1 MLPPDAV
8 FRCFATLR
16 RSRRTGGGGVHWPD
30 GNPELI
36 RLPVLALLAGYDLA
50 ASRAAG
56 AAVDVNQQPYSPAD
70 AALMDSASGV
80 ERHIARELRHCVQAA
95 DLYQLLRLGIGAPG
109 RQQFLATLT
118 TLAKPGLRTRVSDM
132 TLHEHDQ
139 LRASQNAVVRAAFR
153 GGILPHLTGPIRAS
167 AEAALSRIDA
177 AAAAGPRPVR
187 TNVVF
192 LLLDRLPLVRQDVH
206 YSGEPFTPAES
217 RLVAD
222 ATEKEWNEAS
232 NLLDADDEIEAARF
246 GRSRRLHQILAAAPA
261 AARHQ
266 FAAELEGRLPLP
278 PDLRQSPLG
287 DLIRYRDQYDAAYA
301 AAFRRHILPDLN
313 CDTRAEAS
321 DLLAHLDYR
330 SP

>member
-1 MLPPDAV
+1 M
-8 FRCFATLR
+8 
-16 RSRRTGGGGVHWPD
+16 
-30 GNPELI
+30 

-56 AAVDVNQQPYSPAD
+56 TAVDVDQQPYSPAD
-70 AALMDSASGV
+70 TALLDSASGL

-109 RQQFLATLT
+109 QQQFLATLA
-118 TLAKPGLRTRVSDM
+118 TLAKPSPRARLSDM
-132 TLHEHDQ
+132 TVHEHDQ
-139 LRASQNAVVRAAFR
+139 LRADQNAGVRAAFR
-153 GGILPHLTGPIRAS
+153 ADILPHLTGPVRAG
-167 AEAALSRIDA
+167 AEAVLHRIET
-177 AAAAGPRPVR
+177 AAAAGSPPVR
-187 TNVVF
+187 TDVVF

-206 YSGEPFTPAES
+206 YSGQPFTQAES
-217 RLVAD
+217 RLVAG

-246 GRSRRLHQILAAAPA
+246 GRSRRLHQILAAAPT

-266 FAAELEGRLPLP
+266 FSAELECRLPLP

-301 AAFRRHILPDLN
+301 AAFRRHILPDLS
-313 CDTRAEAS
+313 CHTRAEAS
-321 DLLAHLDYR
+321 ELLAHLDYQ